1 MKAKIFICYHKKAPI
16 IANEILCPI
25 LLGAESATKETIEFL
40 ESACAKSGVKLM
52 RDDFIS
58 DSSDIAN
65 RGGGAKAKKSP
76 KK

>member
-40 ESACAKSGVKLM
+40 ESACVKSGVKLM
-52 RDDFIS
+52 RDDFMS

-65 RGGGAKAKKSP
+65 RGGAKAKKSP